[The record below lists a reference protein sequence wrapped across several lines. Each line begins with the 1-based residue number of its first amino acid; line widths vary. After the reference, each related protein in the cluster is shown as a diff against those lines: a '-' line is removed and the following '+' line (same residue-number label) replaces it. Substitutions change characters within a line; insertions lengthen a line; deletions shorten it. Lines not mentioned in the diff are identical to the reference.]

1 MTKLAHTII
10 GILFYESDSLTIS
23 ELASFTRESEENVK
37 SATNEIIAVYNTPDS
52 SLNLLV
58 HNDSYQFVL
67 TGDARE
73 LVLEHDKQEREG
85 ELSRAALETLST
97 IIYLGQATKNE
108 IDYIRGVQS
117 SYMLRVLL
125 SRGLIARGGN
135 NTKTTRG
142 TVYIP
147 TIETLRYMG
156 LDKITDM
163 PDYEK
168 IHNDLSAAANNSNI
182 IPE

>member
-1 MTKLAHTII
+1 MTKLAHTINA
-10 GILFYESDSLTIS
+10 ILFYESDSLKIG
-23 ELASFTRESEENVK
+23 ELALITHETGENIKNALEEI
-37 SATNEIIAVYNTPDS
+37 SSIYNTPDS
-52 SLNLLV
+52 SINLLI
-58 HNDSYQFVL
+58 HNDNYQFVL

-73 LVLEHDKQEREG
+73 LVLEQDKLEREG

-108 IDYIRGVQS
+108 VDYIRGVQS

-125 SRGLIARGGN
+125 SRGLIARSGV
-135 NTKTTRG
+135 NTNKTRS

-156 LDKITDM
+156 LANITDM

-168 IHNDLSAAANNSNI
+168 IHNDLSVAVNNSNI
-182 IPE
+182 ISE

>member
-1 MTKLAHTII
+1 MTKLAETINA
-10 GILFYESDSLTIS
+10 ILFYESDSLKIS
-23 ELASFTRESEENVK
+23 ELALIAHESEEDIKN
-37 SATNEIIAVYNTPDS
+37 SLNEIIAVYNTPDS

-67 TGDARE
+67 TGSARE
-73 LVLEHDKQEREG
+73 LILEQDKLEREG

-108 IDYIRGVQS
+108 VDYIRGVQS

-125 SRGLIARGGN
+125 SRGLIARSGV
-135 NTKTTRG
+135 NTNKTRS

-156 LDKITDM
+156 LSSIEDM

-168 IHNDLSAAANNSNI
+168 IHNDLLAATNNSNI

>member
-1 MTKLAHTII
+1 M
-10 GILFYESDSLTIS
+10 
-23 ELASFTRESEENVK
+23 SEENIK
-37 SATNEIIAVYNTPDS
+37 NALDEIISNYNTQDS
-52 SLNLLV
+52 SINLLV

-67 TGDARE
+67 TGHARE
-73 LVLEHDKQEREG
+73 LVLEQDKKEREG

-97 IIYLGQATKNE
+97 IIYLGKASKNE
-108 IDYIRGVQS
+108 VDYIRGVQS

-125 SRGLIARGGN
+125 SRGLIARSN
-135 NTKTTRG
+135 ANTAHTTRG

-156 LDKITDM
+156 LSQIEDM

>member
-1 MTKLAHTII
+1 MSKLANTII
-10 GILFYESDSLTIS
+10 GILFYESDSLKVS
-23 ELASFTRESEENVK
+23 ELALIAHESEENIK
-37 SATNEIIAVYNTPDS
+37 SALDEIIAVYNTLDS
-52 SLNLLV
+52 SLHLLI

-67 TGDARE
+67 TGDSRD
-73 LVLEHDKQEREG
+73 LVLEQDKLEREG

-108 IDYIRGVQS
+108 VDYIRGVQS

-125 SRGLIARGGN
+125 SRGLIARLGN